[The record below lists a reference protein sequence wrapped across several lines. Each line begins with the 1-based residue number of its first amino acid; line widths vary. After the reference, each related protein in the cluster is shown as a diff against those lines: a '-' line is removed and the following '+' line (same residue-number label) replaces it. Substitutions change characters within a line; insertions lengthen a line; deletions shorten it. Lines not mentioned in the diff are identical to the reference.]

1 MSDVEICSTFAELFC
16 LDELL
21 SLIEDFLID
30 GSVMVFEDCSSGS
43 SIEYDS
49 GVHMLLDGSNIKLSS
64 LPASVEQLVAGCI
77 ILASICAA
85 IDHVGFICEASYN
98 ILRTGRFNKSL
109 VLTILHVF
117 AHLGGEKFFSLSN
130 YSLMMTVLKS
140 LVRFLEATSSSGAAS
155 CTPSTN
161 DAHTEFSSCVKC
173 PFLKDYIPV
182 DTVTLSLLETI
193 KSYALSGTMCKDAI
207 EPVHSLNSTVM
218 LDKYKTEQSSSNE
231 RNFHAVEINIDES
244 CLNKLT
250 ESANQSDAITCMT
263 LYDFN
268 DLLSLV
274 ELVACCM
281 V

>member
-30 GSVMVFEDCSSGS
+30 RRVMVIEDCSSGS
-43 SIEYDS
+43 LIKYNS
-49 GVHMLLDGSNIKLSS
+49 GVHVLLDGSNIKLSS
-64 LPASVEQLVAGCI
+64 LPASEEQLVAGCI

-85 IDHVGFICEASYN
+85 SGHVGFICETSYN
-98 ILRTGRFNKSL
+98 ILRTGRFNKSSM
-109 VLTILHVF
+109 LTILHIF

-140 LVRFLEATSSSGAAS
+140 LVRFLEETSSLDAAS
-155 CTPSTN
+155 CIPSTI
-161 DAHTEFSSCVKC
+161 DGHTEFSSCVKC

-182 DTVTLSLLETI
+182 DTVTSLLLEAI
-193 KSYALSGTMCKDAI
+193 KIYALSGTLCKDAI
-207 EPVHSLNSTVM
+207 EPVDLLNSTVM
-218 LDKYKTEQSSSNE
+218 LDRYKTEQSSSNE
-231 RNFHAVEINIDES
+231 MNFHAVEINIDES
-244 CLNKLT
+244 CLSKLT
-250 ESANQSDAITCMT
+250 ESANQSDAITSMT